1 MLCGLSFL
9 IYLGSD
15 RRRVIGQPVMELDVQ
30 PLANIDRPFDLKQAS
45 GKVVLLHFWG
55 PWCPPC
61 RVEYPEIDKL
71 AAKYA
76 DNKSVCIVSISCS
89 ADTPDAMDELKRD
102 TLAMFGGD
110 SNPHPIYYDPAAFSR
125 VQIAKLLGQRGF
137 AYPTSVLLDRQGRI
151 EDYWVGATAPGELE
165 RAIRSAVGRA
175 TVAAR

>member
-30 PLANIDRPFDLKQAS
+30 PLANTETPFDLKGAI

-61 RVEYPEIDKL
+61 RAEYPEIEEL
-71 AAKYA
+71 TAKYS
-76 DNKSVCIVSISCS
+76 DKKSVCIVSISCS
-89 ADTPDAMDELKRD
+89 PETPDAIDELKRD
-102 TLAMFGGD
+102 TLAMFGRE
-110 SNPHPIYYDPAAFSR
+110 SNPHPIYCDPVAFSR

-151 EDYWVGATAPGELE
+151 EDYWVGATSPGELD

-175 TVAAR
+175 PVAAQ